1 MATLNELNIFI
12 GTGLGMEAAERAIF
26 HSIVEN
32 TTGPYTL
39 HWMKAH
45 GDVEMWNDWIG
56 SPRPE
61 QVGAEGM
68 WVTPFSLFRYA
79 VPALMK
85 FRGTAIYLD
94 VDMVVLADLRDLAGY
109 AREGRWCM
117 ADNRD
122 GDCVAVIDCSCV
134 LGDHRWPT
142 IQDLKSGRMPKQA
155 LRNIASK
162 YFDPCIP
169 AEWNVCDQAPEHAR
183 LIHFTSMAT
192 QPWQPYV
199 GRIEYQPHPDEKAVR
214 IFRDYANR
222 PILS

>member
-1 MATLNELNIFI
+1 MEPLNVFI

-32 TTGPYTL
+32 TTGEYTL

-45 GDVEMWNDWIG
+45 GEESMWNDWRG

-61 QVGAEGM
+61 QIGTPGL

-85 FRGTAIYLD
+85 FKGTAVYLD
-94 VDMVVLADLRDLAGY
+94 VDMIVLADLRDLLRYGKP
-109 AREGRWCM
+109 GKWCH
-117 ADNRD
+117 ASNKD

-134 LGDHRWPT
+134 LGDSRWPT
-142 IQDLKSGRMPKQA
+142 IQDMKTGKLSKHDMRA
-155 LRNIASK
+155 IASR

-169 AEWNVCDQAPEHAR
+169 PEWNTCDRLSSDAK
-183 LIHFTSMAT
+183 LIHFTSIVT
-192 QPWQPYV
+192 QPWRPYAAN
-199 GRIEYQPHPDEKAVR
+199 IKYQPHPDEAAVR
-214 IFRDYANR
+214 VFRDYANR
-222 PILS
+222 PIRN